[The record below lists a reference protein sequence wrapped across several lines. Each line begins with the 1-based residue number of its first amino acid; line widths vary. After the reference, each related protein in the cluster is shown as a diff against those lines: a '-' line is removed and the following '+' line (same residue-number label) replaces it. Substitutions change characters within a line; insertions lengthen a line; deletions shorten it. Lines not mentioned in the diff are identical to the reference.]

1 MTGTKSARSVSRN
14 PFFVRGG
21 FQTEHAAGYICV
33 PMVPSQSLFRQGRVS
48 NLNAYIEDGKLVIS
62 VSQSLFPQGRVSD
75 MQEEQ

>member
-1 MTGTKSARSVSRN
+1 
-14 PFFVRGG
+14 
-21 FQTEHAAGYICV
+21 
-33 PMVPSQSLFRQGRVS
+33 MVPSQSLFRQGRVS